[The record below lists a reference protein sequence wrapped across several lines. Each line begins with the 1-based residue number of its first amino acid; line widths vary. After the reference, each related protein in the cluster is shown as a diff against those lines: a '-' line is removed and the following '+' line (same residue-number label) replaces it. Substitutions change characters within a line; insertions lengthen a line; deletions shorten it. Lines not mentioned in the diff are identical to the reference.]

1 MPTKLYVVLASAES
15 DSAPCYSGESLI
27 SFSIKSKNQLMGHSF
42 SVAKKNKFDSTL
54 CQSSRS
60 LTYRFTYFANISAKT
75 NLSAKQFQP
84 VNQGLRWARFRK
96 KKEPENLALL
106 PLSVIHQKRIYSTV
120 HQRFRQNYA
129 DPDPDKSNGS
139 RRFSKILNSV
149 EEKRKIQK
157 LRLINVGF
165 FKLTWS
171 TFPKVQL

>member
-1 MPTKLYVVLASAES
+1 
-15 DSAPCYSGESLI
+15 
-27 SFSIKSKNQLMGHSF
+27 MGHSF
-42 SVAKKNKFDSTL
+42 SVAKRNKFDSAL

-75 NLSAKQFQP
+75 NLSAKPFQP

-157 LRLINVGF
+157 LRLINVVFLNSPGV
-165 FKLTWS
+165 L
-171 TFPKVQL
+171 FPKCNYDFFFNDNLQQASNVFSRQNKSIIVIQER